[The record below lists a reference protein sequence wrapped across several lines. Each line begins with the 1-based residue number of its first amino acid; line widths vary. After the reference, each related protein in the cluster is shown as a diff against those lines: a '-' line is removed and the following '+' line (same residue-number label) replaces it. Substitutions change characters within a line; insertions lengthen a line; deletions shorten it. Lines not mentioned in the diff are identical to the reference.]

1 MHSKPH
7 RKLLMKILNE
17 AHMVHDI
24 SVEKFGGVV
33 NNLTASNYLTFTQ
46 DELPIEGIGHN
57 KKLRI
62 L

>member
-1 MHSKPH
+1 M
-7 RKLLMKILNE
+7 LLMKILIE